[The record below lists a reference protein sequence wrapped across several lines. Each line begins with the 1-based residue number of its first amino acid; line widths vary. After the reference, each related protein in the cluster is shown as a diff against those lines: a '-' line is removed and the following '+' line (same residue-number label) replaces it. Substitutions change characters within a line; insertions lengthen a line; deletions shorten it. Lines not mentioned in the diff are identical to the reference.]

1 MNHDHEIPLERVR
14 DHAGSHLDRTLLIDE
29 LEETA
34 IAVRARRAGFA
45 SEPVHI
51 AERLEA
57 AAARLRR
64 ATRANGRGD
73 GVRADRDVSVE
84 PMLDPG

>member
-1 MNHDHEIPLERVR
+1 MSQDRELPLERIHDR
-14 DHAGSHLDRTLLIDE
+14 ADSYLDRTLLIDE

-45 SEPVHI
+45 TEPVQI

-64 ATRANGRGD
+64 EARQDGREDAARD
-73 GVRADRDVSVE
+73 GWNVE